1 MNRRSR
7 RSLGIESLENR
18 QMLAAAIGVL
28 HQQRIPN
35 LTVEA
40 GTQDVPAAQVDA
52 YVLGGGKLSSIS
64 FASARGLNFQ
74 SVDDFD
80 LRADLLP
87 RGKPDGFF
95 ETVIARD
102 VRPTGDSVSFNVNP
116 ALFGVRGTDLM
127 VTADFKADAPAGR
140 VRLANAVGLMPN
152 GSVYTVGVAN
162 PVISVIA
169 SSHLAIAEKSGPA
182 SDTAVANQRN
192 LNFGRVEARA
202 TGKDLLITTA
212 QFTVQQGQI
221 ANATNWSLWSDTDRN
236 GTVDT
241 IVGRATPQGNLVT
254 FDIFGGGTVITM
266 GQTALM
272 EVHADAASSLTSN
285 PTLQIGLTSVIAET
299 LNEGTPL
306 PAHQI
311 GITRTPQ
318 TLWSFVSQGNLIVT
332 RDATPV
338 RSHDVLGGTLSDDLL
353 RVQARSEYEDIDV
366 TYIGIDVTGPSSSI
380 DRIELFLSGQTT
392 PFAVASVAG
401 ARSGDTFGV
410 VMNGRNLIVPKG
422 SDVDILAR
430 ARVRSDVDGGVRGE
444 QFALA
449 VDTLMARG
457 EFSTNEITPSLP
469 NGSVT
474 GPAHR
479 VVMSKVSGITNANP
493 DANGTAIP
501 IGAERSIG
509 QFKFTGAANS
519 NTRNGINRSVISEIA
534 FDVNAT
540 NVAINAGGFS
550 LFNKAD
556 SSSRLTT
563 YRLERMD
570 GSVIPNTGTVTG
582 VFRVIFT
589 GIESSLVDSEIS
601 SGSDATLVLGA
612 EVTNAKISNAAS
624 STLQTS
630 IRPAAIRWIDR
641 DAGGLVSLLGIEWP
655 DTSVFSTSYQS

>member
-1 MNRRSR
+1 MIRRSR

-28 HQQRIPN
+28 HQQRMSN
-35 LTVEA
+35 LTIEA
-40 GTQDVPAAQVDA
+40 GTEDVPVAREDA

-74 SVDDFD
+74 GVDDFD

-116 ALFGVRGTDLM
+116 SLFGVRGTQLL

-140 VRLANAVGLMPN
+140 VRLANAVGVMSN
-152 GSVYTVGVAN
+152 GSVFTVGAAN
-162 PVISVIA
+162 PTISVIA
-169 SSHLAIAEKSGPA
+169 SSHLAIAEKAGS
-182 SDTAVANQRN
+182 STDTAVANQKD
-192 LNFGRVEARA
+192 LTFGRVEARA
-202 TGKDLLITTA
+202 DGKDLLITTA

-236 GTVDT
+236 GSVDT

-254 FDIFGGGTVITM
+254 FDIFGGGTVVTV
-266 GQTALM
+266 GQPTLM
-272 EVHADAASSLTSN
+272 EVHADVASSLSSDAR
-285 PTLQIGLTSVIAET
+285 LQMGLTSVTAET
-299 LNEGTPL
+299 LSDGTPL
-306 PAHQI
+306 SGAQV

-338 RSHDVLGGTLSDDLL
+338 RSHDTLGGTLSDDLL
-353 RVQARSEYEDIDV
+353 RIQVQAEYESVDV

-380 DRIELFLSGQTT
+380 DRIELFVSGQTT

-410 VMNGRNLIVPKG
+410 VMNRNLIVPKG
-422 SDVDILAR
+422 SDIDILAR
-430 ARVRSDVDGGVRGE
+430 ARVRSDSNGGVSGE

-449 VDTLMARG
+449 VDTLMAQG
-457 EFSTNEITPSLP
+457 AFSANAITPSLP

-479 VVMSKVSGITNANP
+479 VVMSKVSGIANANP

-501 IGAERSIG
+501 IGAQRSIG

-519 NTRNGINRSVISEIA
+519 NTRNGLNRSVISDIA

-570 GSVIPNTGTVTG
+570 GLVIPNTGTVTG

-641 DAGGLVSLLGIEWP
+641 DAGGLTNLLGIEWP